1 MHISVG
7 NGFDFGDCLSRSVQ
21 FGADGVVGGG
31 GGGSGAPWLPIGGS
45 VRVLATH
52 TRLTPTHQS
61 PTTSMPPPELLR
73 PKHKAPRSFEWAAF
87 I

>member
-61 PTTSMPPPELLR
+61 HLHATTRTAPTKTQSTT
-73 PKHKAPRSFEWAAF
+73 F